1 MLKINL
7 EIFLQFQI
15 FSSNQVLSWIIE
27 DSKEEFNFERKFVW
41 DLISS
46 ILVRNDE
53 ISKENLNFLSKKRIL
68 KI

>member
-7 EIFLQFQI
+7 EIFLQFEI

-27 DSKEEFNFERKFVW
+27 NSKEEFNFERKFVW

-46 ILVRNDE
+46 ILERNDE
-53 ISKENLNFLSKKRIL
+53 ISNENLNFLSKKREL
-68 KI
+68 KF